1 MSGAKFTF
9 SSISPYVASYLHYNG
24 NPSIFPEDLYFLMP
38 CSDLLLN
45 IFNIFGLKIGELI
58 GPKNAIILSLFF
70 EFSSL
75 SILLF
80 IPKYIMILISMG
92 IFGIGISINNLII
105 TKNCWKYFP
114 NNKGI
119 VNGVIMMASGISTSF
134 YTPIA
139 DFGIINPEKNGTY
152 SNGLYSEEIA
162 NRFPNYIYVLFGIF
176 FVFGSISFFFTF
188 NYDEKIDNENN
199 ITENI
204 NEEKIVEDTIVEE
217 KKEENLEKE
226 NEKIENDLKEGNEN
240 IEKNDDCNN
249 NKTKITT
256 RELLSLFFSRKNAHI
271 LAISIGGPC
280 K

>member
-1 MSGAKFTF
+1 
-9 SSISPYVASYLHYNG
+9 
-24 NPSIFPEDLYFLMP
+24 
-38 CSDLLLN
+38 
-45 IFNIFGLKIGELI
+45 
-58 GPKNAIILSLFF
+58 
-70 EFSSL
+70 
-75 SILLF
+75 
-80 IPKYIMILISMG
+80 
-92 IFGIGISINNLII
+92 
-105 TKNCWKYFP
+105 
-114 NNKGI
+114 
-119 VNGVIMMASGISTSF
+119 MMASGISTSF
-134 YTPIA
+134 YTLIA

-162 NRFPNYIYVLFGIF
+162 NRLPNYIYVLFGIF

-217 KKEENLEKE
+217 KKEENLENE
-226 NEKIENDLKEGNEN
+226 DEKIENDLKEENEN
-240 IEKNDDCNN
+240 IEKNDDYNN